1 MYVLDMRMSDP
12 YPTFAYLVV
21 RVRQLYPRFA
31 YLHIVEPRVAGI
43 ADREALEGE
52 SNDFL
57 RAIWNVPGS
66 RENGSVYV
74 TAGAYTR
81 QLAIQ
86 AAEEKDDLV
95 AFGRHFIANVR
106 ISSFPM
112 HFENEYLWLLYISP
126 TSQLVFPRTYHSRL
140 ITAIHSTP
148 RVLKVTMTMDLRT
161 RMPRTITNI
170 LSFRIRKKTLVK
182 LTHRMER
189 KCTVYSMY

>member
-1 MYVLDMRMSDP
+1 MRMSDP

-21 RVRQLYPRFA
+21 RVRQLYSRFA

-43 ADREALEGE
+43 ADRKALEGE

-95 AFGRHFIANVR
+95 AFGRHFIANVC
-106 ISSFPM
+106 ISSFSM
-112 HFENEYLWLLYISP
+112 HLESRDLCLLYISP
-126 TSQLVFPRTYHSRL
+126 TSQLVLPRKYHSRP
-140 ITAIHSTP
+140 ISATHSTP
-148 RVLKVTMTMDLRT
+148 RLLKGTTTMSLRM
-161 RMPRTITNI
+161 RMPRTITRI
-170 LSFRIRKKTLVK
+170 PGFRIRKKRMVK
-182 LTHRMER
+182 LNNSMER
-189 KCTVYSMY
+189 